1 MPLTDEDV
9 LEHFG
14 VKGMRW
20 GVRRDRSQASKDAKE
35 FARAKMYY
43 GEGAGNRRK
52 IIKNQVESRKKKSK
66 DYADAFDAAL
76 AKQDLGKHATKATK
90 ERKSTDRKE
99 SRRKKFGAVA
109 RRLTGEWG
117 TDAAVVA
124 LVAGGVG
131 FAMSP
136 RGRQITSSVMNR
148 VKTEVNTMKMYKNG
162 KTFVDD
168 LLNG

>member
-1 MPLTDEDV
+1 MEVTEDQ
-9 LEHFG
+9 LLHYG

-76 AKQDLGKHATKATK
+76 AKQDMGKHATKATK
-90 ERKSTDRKE
+90 QRKSTDRKE

-124 LVAGGVG
+124 LIAGGVA
-131 FAMSP
+131 FAASP
-136 RGRQITSSVMNR
+136 QGRQITNTVMTK
-148 VKTEVNTMKMYKNG
+148 VKTEARAAKNYAQGKNFVN
-162 KTFVDD
+162 D
-168 LLNG
+168 LLNNK